1 MELRLAVEQ
10 DLPRIKNM
18 YRQIVAKMIA
28 DGFTV
33 WDEVYPCEFLEE
45 DIKNQ
50 QMYVLE
56 NQKQIVSA
64 YALCPSHTGSRC
76 VEWQEKSASAL
87 YIDRLGVNVDYLR
100 KGIGFLTIQN
110 AMTLCRQIQ
119 VEYLR
124 LFVVD
129 SNIPAV
135 QLYQKAGFTKA
146 GGVYEEI
153 IDDDLILHEY
163 GFEIRV

>member
-1 MELRLAVEQ
+1 MS
-10 DLPRIKNM
+10 I
-18 YRQIVAKMIA
+18 I
-28 DGFTV
+28 
-33 WDEVYPCEFLEE
+33 CE
-45 DIKNQ
+45 
-50 QMYVLE
+50 
-56 NQKQIVSA
+56 
-64 YALCPSHTGSRC
+64 R
-76 VEWQEKSASAL
+76 
-87 YIDRLGVNVDYLR
+87 
-100 KGIGFLTIQN
+100 GIGFLTIQN